1 VGDLFDD
8 FMKELRR
15 RQAEAGGRSTPDQG
29 GDADP
34 RSSDDD
40 ADADADDTDAGAA
53 IDHRDADA
61 DHAHPLDDE
70 PAAEDGADDD
80 DSQDEPRPIP
90 IRPGRPRPVRNGR
103 SDRDAGRRPPPP
115 RGPRTGVGGP
125 RDGSISIRTRVTAI
139 IAVVIVVF
147 VVLMLAVGIDLWT
160 DVIWYKSVGFD
171 QVFWTRLGMQSGLF
185 ALGGIVALLLL
196 LGNVW
201 LAGRLS
207 PTAGT
212 GAVGGG
218 TLRNWID
225 RLNEAAAN
233 ADPGRSERSQWDRWN
248 RSKTGE
254 PENVTPLDL
263 PDPVPLGRTVIV
275 AVCVLAALGV
285 AGTVSGSW
293 QTIVLW
299 QNQVPF
305 DPSGT
310 PVLDPIFHMDIS
322 FFLFQLPFLRLLQT
336 IASGL
341 LVASLIVT
349 GGRYLLSALA
359 GASVF
364 DTRVRVHLG
373 VLAGLFL
380 MTIALGYQ
388 LDKLELVH
396 STRGIASGVSFTDQ
410 NAQFLAYNVL
420 TIVSAIAAALLVGGA
435 FARVLWPVGLTLVVW
450 FIASIVV
457 GRIYPAAVQ
466 QLSVVPNQQ
475 AQETPYIANN
485 IAMTRLAFGLG
496 SWTDQPYAGNAPI
509 TAATIAADSDTF
521 ANARLWDYRPLG
533 DTLGQLQTVQRYYE
547 FTDVDTDRY
556 PIGDSVRQVML
567 SGRELA
573 LENNTD
579 ATGWVNQHIVYTHG
593 IGLAMVPVN
602 EVASQGQPHLIISN
616 LPPVSTDGAPPIN
629 RPQIY
634 FGERPNAGYAIVDAK
649 QDEFDYPRGVGD
661 TTGTG
666 GGTSAVTTRWTG
678 KTGIPLNT
686 TLDRLLWAARFRDFN
701 LLISDQVTAD
711 SQLLFRRSLGDR
723 LPLIAPFLLYDKDPY
738 LVVDGS
744 GDLKYVQ
751 DAFTTSDQFP
761 HAQSFDPSDLTGT
774 GLGSDPFNYIRNSV
788 KIVMDAYDGSMTF
801 YVADDSDP
809 IIRAWEGVFPTLF
822 HPMSEMPADLL
833 PHLRVPEELFDVQ
846 TRMYGRYHVTDPA
859 TFYTNNDLWTVP
871 APASSTQSLPN
882 EAYYVMMRMPGAD
895 KAEFLLLQP
904 MIPKSRPNMIAWIAA
919 QNDPG
924 VRGKTT
930 VFRFPSE
937 SSIFGP
943 AQVEAQIDS
952 DPIISA
958 QTTLWDQSGSKVVR
972 GNLIVVPVGGSLIYL
987 QPVYLQSASSKFPAF
1002 QRIVVASPRNIVWG
1016 STLQEALNLLLAK
1029 EANGGGGSSPPPGP
1043 TPTPG
1048 PSATPGPTA
1057 TPGPGETVPPGLDV
1071 QQLVDFANQHY
1082 ELAQQALR
1090 NGDLAQYQAEIDL
1103 VGQAIA
1109 QAQLLTGGGSPAP
1122 SLPSLPSAAPS
1133 AAP

>member
-1 VGDLFDD
+1 
-8 FMKELRR
+8 MKELRR
-15 RQAEAGGRSTPDQG
+15 RQAEATGRPIPPGSRKSVPDGSDVNGQ
-29 GDADP
+29 AE
-34 RSSDDD
+34 DDD
-40 ADADADDTDAGAA
+40 ADADVQANPDDAGSDD
-53 IDHRDADA
+53 DHVT
-61 DHAHPLDDE
+61 DDE
-70 PAAEDGADDD
+70 SGAGDDIGAGAVDDD
-80 DSQDEPRPIP
+80 PNGEPRPIP
-90 IRPGRPRPVRNGR
+90 LRGPRRRRATRPGGPG
-103 SDRDAGRRPPPP
+103 DGGDRRPPPP
-115 RGPRTGVGGP
+115 RQPRTGVGGP
-125 RDGSISIRTRVTAI
+125 RDGGFSLRSRLTTI
-139 IAVVIVVF
+139 IVLAVVVF
-147 VVLMLAVGIDLWT
+147 VVLMFAVGINLWT
-160 DVIWYKSVGFD
+160 DAIWYKSVRFD
-171 QVFWTRLGMQSGLF
+171 QVFWTRLGTQAGLF
-185 ALGGIVALLLL
+185 VLGAAVALVVLLA
-196 LGNVW
+196 NVW

-207 PTAGT
+207 PTTGG

-218 TLRNWID
+218 TLRGWID
-225 RLNEAAAN
+225 RFNEAAAN

-248 RSKTGE
+248 RSSNGE
-254 PENVTPLDL
+254 PANVTPLEL
-263 PDPVPLGRTVIV
+263 PDPVPLGRTIIIV
-275 AVCVLAALGV
+275 VAVLAALGV
-285 AGTVSGSW
+285 AGTIAGSW
-293 QTIVLW
+293 ETVVLW
-299 QNQVPF
+299 QHRVPF
-305 DPSGT
+305 DPTGT
-310 PVLDPIFHMDIS
+310 PVLDPVFHLDIS
-322 FFLFQLPFLRLLQT
+322 FFLFDLPFLRLIQT

-341 LVASLIVT
+341 LVSSLVVA
-349 GGRYLLSALA
+349 GGRYVLSAMA

-380 MTIALGYQ
+380 MSIALGYQ

-396 STRGIASGVSFTDQ
+396 SNRGIATGVSFTDA

-420 TIVSAIAAALLVGGA
+420 TGLSAIAAALLVGGA
-435 FARVLWPVGLTLVVW
+435 FARVLWPVGLTLAVW
-450 FIASIVV
+450 FIASIAI
-457 GRIYPAAVQ
+457 GRLYPAAVQ
-466 QLSVVPNQQ
+466 QFTVVPNQQ

-485 IAMTRLAFGLG
+485 IAMTRLAYGLG
-496 SWTDQPYAGNAPI
+496 SWTDQPYAGNAAI

-556 PIGDSVRQVML
+556 PIGDSTRQVML

-602 EVASQGQPHLIISN
+602 EVVSQGQPHLIISN
-616 LPPVSTDGAPPIN
+616 LPPVSTDGAPPID

-661 TTGTG
+661 TSGTG
-666 GGTSAVTTRWTG
+666 GGTSAVTRWTG
-678 KTGIPLNT
+678 KTGISLST

-723 LPLIAPFLLYDKDPY
+723 LPMIAPFLLYDKDPY
-738 LVVDGS
+738 LVVDGN
-744 GDLKYVQ
+744 GDLKYIQ

-761 HAQSFDPSDLTGT
+761 HAQSFDPSVELGQT

-788 KIVMDAYDGSMTF
+788 KIVTDAYDGSMTF
-801 YVADDSDP
+801 YVADDADP

-822 HPMSEMPADLL
+822 HPISEMPTDLA

-846 TRMYGRYHVTDPA
+846 TRMYGRYHVTDPS

-882 EAYYVMMRMPGAD
+882 EAYYVMMRMPGAE

-1029 EANGGGGSSPPPGP
+1029 EAGGGSGPGPSPSPGP
-1043 TPTPG
+1043 TSTPG
-1048 PSATPGPTA
+1048 PSATPGS
-1057 TPGPGETVPPGLDV
+1057 GSSLPPSAGV
-1071 QQLVDFANQHY
+1071 QQLVAYANQHY
-1082 ELAQQALR
+1082 ALAEQALR
-1090 NGDLAQYQAEIDL
+1090 DGDFARYGAEIEL
-1103 VGQAIA
+1103 VKQALGQLEI
-1109 QAQLLTGGGSPAP
+1109 LTGGGSPAP
-1122 SLPSLPSAAPS
+1122 SLPTLPSPAPS
-1133 AAP
+1133 TAP

>member
-1 VGDLFDD
+1 L
-8 FMKELRR
+8 
-15 RQAEAGGRSTPDQG
+15 T
-29 GDADP
+29 
-34 RSSDDD
+34 
-40 ADADADDTDAGAA
+40 T
-53 IDHRDADA
+53 
-61 DHAHPLDDE
+61 
-70 PAAEDGADDD
+70 
-80 DSQDEPRPIP
+80 
-90 IRPGRPRPVRNGR
+90 
-103 SDRDAGRRPPPP
+103 
-115 RGPRTGVGGP
+115 
-125 RDGSISIRTRVTAI
+125 I
-139 IAVVIVVF
+139 IVVAVVIF
-147 VVLMLAVGIDLWT
+147 VVLMFAVGIDLWT
-160 DVIWYKSVGFD
+160 DVIWYRSVGFD
-171 QVFWTRLGMQSGLF
+171 QVFWTRLGTQVGLF
-185 ALGGIVALLLL
+185 ALGGVVALIVLLVNL
-196 LGNVW
+196 W
-201 LAGRLS
+201 LAGRFS
-207 PTAGT
+207 PTTEG

-218 TLRNWID
+218 TLRSWID

-233 ADPGRSERSQWDRWN
+233 ADPGRSERRQWDRWN
-248 RSKTGE
+248 RSSTGE
-254 PENVTPLDL
+254 PANVTPLEL
-263 PDPVPLGRTVIV
+263 PDPVPLGRVVIIVV
-275 AVCVLAALGV
+275 AVLLALGI
-285 AGTVSGSW
+285 AGTVAANW
-293 QTIVLW
+293 ETIALW
-299 QNQVPF
+299 QHRVPF

-310 PVLDPIFHMDIS
+310 PVVDPIFHLDIS
-322 FFLFQLPFLRLLQT
+322 FFLFDLPFLRLIQT
-336 IASGL
+336 LVSGL
-341 LVASLIVT
+341 LIASLVVT
-349 GGRYLLSALA
+349 AARYLLSAVG
-359 GASVF
+359 GAAVF

-396 STRGIASGVSFTDQ
+396 SGRGIASGVSFTDE

-420 TIVSAIAAALLVGGA
+420 TVVSAIAAALLVGGA
-435 FARVLWPVGLTLVVW
+435 FARVVWPVGLTLVVW
-450 FIASIVV
+450 FAASLVV
-457 GRIYPAAVQ
+457 GRIYPAVVQ

-485 IAMTRLAFGLG
+485 IAMTRLAYNLG
-496 SWTDQPYAGNAPI
+496 SWTEQPYAGNAPI
-509 TAATIAADSDTF
+509 TASTISADSDTF

-556 PIGDSVRQVML
+556 LIGPSDRQVML

-573 LENNTD
+573 LEKNTD

-593 IGLAMVPVN
+593 IGVAMVPVN

-616 LPPVSTDGAPPIN
+616 LPPMSTDGAPPVVK
-629 RPQIY
+629 PQIY
-634 FGERPNAGYAIVDAK
+634 FGERPNDGYAVVDAR

-661 TTGTG
+661 TSGTG
-666 GGTSAVTTRWTG
+666 GGASAVTTRWTG
-678 KTGIPLNT
+678 KTGIPLST
-686 TLDRLLWAARFRDFN
+686 TLDRLLWSARFRDFN

-711 SQLLFRRSLGDR
+711 SQLLFRRSLGER
-723 LPLIAPFLLYDKDPY
+723 LPMIAPFLHYDKDPY
-738 LVVDGS
+738 LVVDGA
-744 GDLKYVQ
+744 GDLKYIQ
-751 DAFTTSDQFP
+751 DAFTTSDAFP
-761 HAQSFDPSDLTGT
+761 HAQSFDPSTDLGQT

-822 HPMSEMPADLL
+822 HPISEMPTDLV

-871 APASSTQSLPN
+871 APATSTQSLPN

-924 VRGKTT
+924 VRGNTT

-952 DPIISA
+952 DPVISA
-958 QTTLWDQSGSKVVR
+958 QTTLWDQSGSTVVR

-1029 EANGGGGSSPPPGP
+1029 EAGGSPGPSPTPGP

-1048 PSATPGPTA
+1048 PSATPGP
-1057 TPGPGETVPPGLDV
+1057 GGSLPPSADV
-1071 QQLVDFANQHY
+1071 QQLVNYANQHF
-1082 ELAQQALR
+1082 ELAQAALRDGDFARYGAEIELVKQAL
-1090 NGDLAQYQAEIDL
+1090 
-1103 VGQAIA
+1103 
-1109 QAQLLTGGGSPAP
+1109 AQLAILTGGASPAP
-1122 SLPSLPSAAPS
+1122 SLPALPSAAPS
-1133 AAP
+1133 PAP